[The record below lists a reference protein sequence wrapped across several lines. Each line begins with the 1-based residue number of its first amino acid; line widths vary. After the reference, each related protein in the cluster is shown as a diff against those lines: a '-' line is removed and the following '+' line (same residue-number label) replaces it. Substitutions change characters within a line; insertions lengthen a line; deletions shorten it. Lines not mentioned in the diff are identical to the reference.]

1 MIKQILS
8 TKINDSPINLGLLL
22 LRATVGFLMAY
33 HGYQKISN
41 FYDIEPKFMEFMSLS
56 KGISLGLV
64 IVAEFLCSVL
74 LVIGWATRFV
84 LVPLI
89 ITMVV
94 AVFVAHGGDILGEGE
109 MAFLY
114 LMVYLILLI
123 TGAGKYSADHFLI
136 KK

>member
-8 TKINDSPINLGLLL
+8 TKINDSQINLGLLL
-22 LRATVGFLMAY
+22 LRITVGVLMAF

-41 FYDIEPKFMEFMSLS
+41 FYDIEPKFMEFMGLS

-64 IVAEFLCSVL
+64 IGAEFLCSVL

-89 ITMVV
+89 ITMLV
-94 AVFVAHGGDILGEGE
+94 AVFVAHGGDIFGKGEL
-109 MAFLY
+109 AFFY
-114 LMVYLILLI
+114 LMVYIILLI
-123 TGAGKYSADHFLI
+123 TGAGKYSADNFLI